1 MSIKLSIKDLK
12 DLLKIQNKQIKKRMP
27 RQRRAALQS
36 GRRKN
41 KRIIKTTN
49 DNYNKS
55 SSDHMKSIGFTNT
68 SNEATEL
75 IRLQR
80 QALEDKLKTDKEKT
94 EKEKE
99 MGSQIVP
106 FGNNSGG
113 SNNLRDLNKRV
124 NQITN
129 NLNYNNF
136 ISGYGE
142 LVMPAHGK
150 PSNDVNNAYTQPV
163 ADFDSTPDINFRDI
177 PTDHAFAIDIGDY
190 DEDVEEPAGFFDGL
204 KKAVGMHT
212 SQKSTNAK
220 QKEIDENKM
229 YAASQHLKDS
239 GEPEVAPINKKQEA
253 ANKRFNYITTTP
265 INEIDLNDLSL
276 NELKTW
282 LNHHKNEAKP
292 YNNKLKTTLL
302 QTAKIYQQ
310 QQIEN

>member
-12 DLLKIQNKQIKKRMP
+12 DLLKIQNKQIKKK
-27 RQRRAALQS
+27 RR
-36 GRRKN
+36 RN
-41 KRIIKTTN
+41 KRIVKTTN

-80 QALEDKLKTDKEKT
+80 QALEDKLKTDKEK
-94 EKEKE
+94 E
-99 MGSQIVP
+99 MESQVVP
-106 FGNNSGG
+106 FGNNRGG
-113 SNNLRDLNKRV
+113 SNNLRDLDNRV

-136 ISGYGE
+136 IRGYGE

-150 PSNDVNNAYTQPV
+150 PSNEVNNAYSVPESK
-163 ADFDSTPDINFRDI
+163 FDSIPDINFRDI
-177 PTDHAFAIDIGDY
+177 PSEHAFAIDIGDY
-190 DEDVEEPAGFFDGL
+190 DEDVDEPAGFFDGL

-212 SQKSTNAK
+212 SQKSISAK

-229 YAASQHLKDS
+229 YAASLNLKDAGVS
-239 GEPEVAPINKKQEA
+239 ENLKEGTGVPEGTLIPKKLEA

-265 INEIDLNDLSL
+265 INEIDLKDLSL

-302 QTAKIYQQ
+302 QTAKEYQQ
-310 QQIEN
+310 TVTGLMNF